1 MTSYRKRHK
10 HKRIKRIIIFT
21 TAVIAFR
28 CFAQE
33 ATAPAFDVLTTRETV
48 VEDGGAVFAGLSPLQ
63 PETTLN
69 LDEVE
74 LTGRFENTFAVFN
87 EVRNLKN
94 GKSVGLAETY
104 RTDIGDFPFLEQNK
118 VLTLSGDKDRLLS
131 LLPLLFDQQKEQEN
145 GEELSRQSFPSLMER
160 SQQSQEDQSYDAS
173 AVTVNEP
180 PEDTVSFS
188 LAECPV
194 RVDWENNAVVY
205 QNEVVKSV
213 NGQEV
218 ERQGCQD
225 ADFPIEI
232 LRAYSLCADD
242 IVLADKKAYKM
253 YKPYFLDKGE
263 QSFLKECTRDEE
275 QAFDIQESFDCLP
288 QIDMAEKTVKEQ
300 SYLYYKDDTERAVT
314 VSECQTRDTTR
325 TFDLR
330 FTYDTCSYRA
340 DASDGVAYQ
349 QGKYV
354 YDKDGTTIDVTS
366 CQDSEKTYPILDEFC
381 YYKDNLAVK
390 KAVRYERKK
399 IETITGLHYLTDCQ
413 PVSQTDILE
422 TSEGCEGLHQDDFEG
437 GFSYGYSRYY
447 YTNDKSAR
455 VYLTKC
461 AVNATTYQ
469 HQAVIEDWQVDFE
482 NLKATSLI
490 AYYIDLPSGR
500 VKISEATITKD
511 SISVPLAKQTQ
522 EIVKTDQYS
531 DTGCWRNYQQILLE
545 TYLLP
550 NGKTV
555 QNSQALKEV
564 FPVYMCR
571 DETQEETASFCVRRN
586 CSGFACLLSG
596 KYRIYTA
603 TYTRT
608 IGNHPETGSSVCSPW
623 TQTTISSQKSHSCD
637 QSRPCKTQY
646 ILSGTCVDEQVVP
659 DVACR

>member
-69 LDEVE
+69 LDGVE

-94 GKSVGLAETY
+94 GKSVGLPETY

-131 LLPLLFDQQKEQEN
+131 LLPLLFDQTNTPESKEEVT
-145 GEELSRQSFPSLMER
+145 RPSFPALIEQA
-160 SQQSQEDQSYDAS
+160 QQSQKDEGYDAS
-173 AVTVNEP
+173 AINVNEK
-180 PEDTVSFS
+180 PEDTVSFA

-194 RVDWENNAVVY
+194 RVDWDNNVVVY

-225 ADFPIEI
+225 SDFPIEI
-232 LRAYSLCADD
+232 LRVYSLCADD

-300 SYLYYKDDTERAVT
+300 SLLYYKDDTDRAVT

-330 FTYDTCSYRA
+330 FTYDTCSYRV
-340 DASDGVAYQ
+340 DGEKNTAYQ

-366 CQDSEKTYPILDEFC
+366 CQDSDKTYPILDEFC
-381 YYKDNLAVK
+381 YYKDNLTAK
-390 KAVRYERKK
+390 KAVRFERKK
-399 IETITGLHYLTDCQ
+399 VNTITGLHYLTDCQ

-422 TSEGCEGLHQDDFEG
+422 TVEGCEELHQDDFAG

-447 YTNDKSAR
+447 YTDDKNAR
-455 VYLTKC
+455 VYLTRC

-490 AYYIDLPSGR
+490 AYYIDLPLGR
-500 VKISEATITKD
+500 IKIADATITKD
-511 SISVPLAKQTQ
+511 SISVPLAKQSEQ
-522 EIVKTDQYS
+522 VVKTDEYT
-531 DTGCWRNYQQILLE
+531 DVGCWRNYKQILLE

-555 QNSQALKEV
+555 ENRTPVTETS
-564 FPVYMCR
+564 PVYICQ
-571 DETQEETASFCVRRN
+571 DEPQNGTASFCVRRN
-586 CSGFACLLSG
+586 CSGFGCILSG
-596 KYRIYTA
+596 RYRIYTA

-608 IGNHPETGSSVCSPW
+608 FGSYKETGASICSAW
-623 TQTTISSQKSHSCD
+623 TQTVLSSVKSQSCD
-637 QSRPCKTQY
+637 KSRPCGTQY
-646 ILSGTCVDEQVVP
+646 ILSGTCTGEQVVP
-659 DVACR
+659 DEPCR